1 MYDDYNTHHIEPDKI
16 CGYVFSAIVCR
27 HCYHYINSTQ
37 PIFFGW
43 NRPFCSQTCRS
54 KYNTSKKNK
63 SFYDLMTEFVNA
75 HFDI

>member
-1 MYDDYNTHHIEPDKI
+1 MDDHTKFHIESDKI
-16 CGYVFSAIVCR
+16 CGYIYPTVVCR
-27 HCYHYINSTQ
+27 LCNTYVNSTQ

-63 SFYDLMTEFVNA
+63 SVIDLMTEFVNA
-75 HFDI
+75 HFDL